1 MLISVVVPVF
11 NGRDTISSC
20 IDSIVLAAKEVEL
33 ELIVIDGGSTDG
45 TVELLRS
52 IERIDILISEP
63 DDGQYSAI
71 HKGLNLAKG
80 EVVTWLNADDVFLP
94 YTLSVVQTIF
104 QSDSDIAWLRGANM
118 LVDNSLRPLNLSTSP
133 HFIPGELIKRGLA
146 ISSAFGFIQ
155 QEGSFW
161 TKSLYEKVGG
171 LNLELDLAADYDL
184 WRKFAREKN
193 PVYYEYPL
201 AAFRL
206 TGENRSVVNH
216 EKYLMECFSSI
227 NNKLIRILLRSNVL
241 VILRLI
247 PLGFFTVYSM
257 SRRRLMKKY
266 KRIGNSNSLALRM
279 SKWI

>member
-33 ELIVIDGGSTDG
+33 ELLVIDGGSTDG

-71 HKGLNLAKG
+71 HKGLSLAKG

-133 HFIPGELIKRGLA
+133 HFIPGELIK
-146 ISSAFGFIQ
+146 
-155 QEGSFW
+155 ED
-161 TKSLYEKVGG
+161 SLYPRPLVLFNKKEVFGR
-171 LNLELDLAADYDL
+171 NLY
-184 WRKFAREKN
+184 
-193 PVYYEYPL
+193 
-201 AAFRL
+201 
-206 TGENRSVVNH
+206 
-216 EKYLMECFSSI
+216 
-227 NNKLIRILLRSNVL
+227 
-241 VILRLI
+241 
-247 PLGFFTVYSM
+247 
-257 SRRRLMKKY
+257 MKKWE
-266 KRIGNSNSLALRM
+266 A
-279 SKWI
+279 